1 MLFES
6 YLVFLTLEVL
16 VIAIAYLLYFKEPK
30 PQPKKLHDPWKFIEN
45 NY

>member
-16 VIAIAYLLYFKEPK
+16 DIAIAYLVYFKEPK
-30 PQPKKLHDPWKFIEN
+30 TQPKKLHDPWKFIEN